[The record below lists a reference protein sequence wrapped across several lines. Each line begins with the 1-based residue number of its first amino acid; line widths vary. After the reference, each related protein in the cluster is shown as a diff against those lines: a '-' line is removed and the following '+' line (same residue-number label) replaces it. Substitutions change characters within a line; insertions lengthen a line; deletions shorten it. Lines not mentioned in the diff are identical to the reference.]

1 MKCDS
6 LIFDMD
12 GTLWDA
18 VDSYVTIWNRTLAE
32 VGVNTVPVTRARLMK
47 TMGLPLE
54 SILSELI
61 PDLADKERFLEILDR
76 NEHVMMPELGGRL
89 YDRVHET
96 LQALSA
102 RMPLFMVSNCGTYGL
117 DNFLDSNDLRKYF
130 KDALSHGQTG
140 LSKADNIRLIVSRNA
155 LKKPFYVGDTESD
168 SRAAHEAGTGMI
180 WAAYGFGKVTDAD
193 YTIHSIGEL
202 CRLPCVAQL

>member
-18 VDSYVTIWNRTLAE
+18 VDSYATIWNRTLAE

-54 SILSELI
+54 SILSQLI

-76 NEHVMMPELGGRL
+76 NEHMMMPELGGRL
-89 YDRVHET
+89 YDGVHET
-96 LQALSA
+96 LQALSG

-140 LSKADNIRLIVSRNA
+140 LSKAENIRLIVSRHA
-155 LKKPFYVGDTESD
+155 LKNPFYVGDTESD

-193 YTIHSIGEL
+193 YTIDSIGEL
-202 CRLPCVAQL
+202 CRLLRIAQS